1 MRKIELAAK
10 VTPDSAQALWYE
22 LESRFEAA
30 GAKPGITIEAAAV
43 RHLSAAAVQVL
54 LVAHKRAQ
62 RDGGALVLA
71 APSPECLDC
80 LRIMGASSLIGEDA
94 A

>member
-1 MRKIELAAK
+1 MREIELAAR

-22 LESRFEAA
+22 LERGLDRA
-30 GAKPGITIEAAAV
+30 GAKPDITIDARAV

-54 LVAHKRAQ
+54 LVARKRVQ
-62 RDGGALVLA
+62 RDGGVLVIA
-71 APSPECLDC
+71 DPSPECIDC

-94 A
+94 I